1 MRWLWTAALLVAS
14 TGVAAAQDAEV
25 AADDDA
31 DDAIDAGEII
41 ELSGDAPDDA
51 EPLTYDVPVEEIRTL
66 PGSGNDTLR
75 ALQSMPGVARVPF
88 GVGGLILR
96 GASPRDTKVYLDEIE
111 VPVLYHFGGVA
122 SFYPSAML
130 ESVEMQGGGF
140 GAAYGR
146 GHGGVVT
153 LASKPGR
160 RDQWRVGSE
169 LSLLDASVRADGPA
183 LGGTLSFGMRR
194 SYVDAILAVAIPED
208 SDFAFTLAPRYY
220 DGQLRYDA
228 RLSNGDQVTAIAFAS
243 DDRLQAASTSGSSL
257 DTFSYESGF
266 VRASTQWRRRRGPL
280 TARVTPW
287 AGYDRAL
294 FTFEDEGMIRRATPL
309 GLRADLVHEGPS
321 GHLAGGIEAR
331 YVSYTLDLNNTP
343 PPQPNMGTP
352 SRPTQRVR
360 ADSYG
365 DVAAWLETMRT
376 HEEITVRTGLRIER
390 YGLTGETVLDPR
402 VSASERVS
410 SRVTLRQ
417 SLGLYHQ
424 PPIDADIDPDE
435 TPHLG
440 ASRAVQAAAAIEV
453 EAGPGT
459 AVSVTGFYHH
469 LDELPVDVVS
479 AASQVIE
486 GFEPT
491 TGGVAS
497 ISREFLDAQFGSY
510 TYRENLGRGKSYG
523 AELLLSHRR
532 GTTSGWIAY
541 TLSKAQR
548 SEHLT
553 MEGAL
558 LPYVVDQRHVA
569 TAVGTMPLGGA
580 WRIGTR
586 LRLASGS
593 PYTPVAGT
601 YFHNEKQKDI
611 AVPGPTF
618 SERLPWFAQLDVRI
632 DRIWKRPWGTIA
644 LFLDVQNATN
654 RANAEG
660 VAYNHDFTEQSYTRG
675 LPILPSIGLEYR
687 E

>member
-1 MRWLWTAALLVAS
+1 MWTVAVLVGS
-14 TGVAAAQDAEV
+14 TGAAVAQDDTTDERAAE
-25 AADDDA
+25 DPT
-31 DDAIDAGEII
+31 GEVI
-41 ELSGDAPDDA
+41 ELSGEAPEDA
-51 EPLTYDVPVEEIRTL
+51 EAPTYEVAVEDIRAL

-130 ESVEMQGGGF
+130 HSVEMQGGGF
-140 GAAYGR
+140 GAEYGR

-153 LASKPGR
+153 LASRPGR
-160 RDQWRVGSE
+160 GDQWRVGSE
-169 LSLLDASVRADGPA
+169 ISLLDASARADGPA
-183 LGGTLSFGMRR
+183 LGGTLSFGLRR
-194 SYVDAILAVAIPED
+194 SYVDAILAVAIPDD

-228 RLSNGDQVTAIAFAS
+228 RLSNGDRVTAIAFAS
-243 DDRLQAASTSGSSL
+243 DDRLQAASNSGSSL

-266 VRASTQWRRRRGPL
+266 VRVSTQWRRRRGPV

-294 FTFEDEGMIRRATPL
+294 FRFEEEGMIRRATPL
-309 GLRADLVHEGPS
+309 GVRADLASEVPG
-321 GHLAGGIEAR
+321 GRLAGGIEAR
-331 YVSYTLDLNNTP
+331 YVSYTLDLDNTP
-343 PPQPNMGTP
+343 PPQPGMNP
-352 SRPTQRVR
+352 PNRPMQRVR

-365 DVAAWLETMRT
+365 DLGAWFETMRT
-376 HEEITVRTGLRIER
+376 YGELTLKSGLRLER

-402 VSASERVS
+402 ITASERVS
-410 SRVTLRQ
+410 SRITLRQ
-417 SLGLYHQ
+417 SMGIYHQ
-424 PPIDADIDPDE
+424 PPIDADVDPDE
-435 TPHLG
+435 ETHLR
-440 ASRAVQAAAAIEV
+440 ASRAVQTSAAVEV
-453 EAGPGT
+453 EAGPDT
-459 AVSVTGFYHH
+459 NVSVTTFYHD
-469 LDELPVDVVS
+469 LRDLPVDVVS

-510 TYRENLGRGKSYG
+510 TYRENRGRGRSFG
-523 AELLLSHRR
+523 AELLVSHRR
-532 GTTSGWIAY
+532 GPLTSWLAY
-541 TLSKAQR
+541 TVAKAQR

-553 MEGAL
+553 GDGEL

-569 TAVGTMPLGGA
+569 TAVGTLPMGRR
-580 WRIGTR
+580 WRFGTR

-601 YFHNEKQKDI
+601 YFHNEKAKFI
-611 AVPGPTF
+611 AEPGPTF

-632 DRIWKRPWGTIA
+632 DRVWKRPWGTLA
-644 LFLDVQNATN
+644 LFLDVQNVTN

-660 VAYNHDFTEQSYTRG
+660 VAYNHDFTERSYTLG